1 MSESVEALLE
11 EAGIEFEN
19 PIVVQAAN
27 AIWDGSLSSLS
38 LELDEHGDLLINSDE
53 LVETVDISEGEDN
66 EEEFFDEEKIQVKE
80 EEEEFD
86 EEKIQVREEEEE
98 YDDGE
103 GDDAVQEGGV
113 GEHYE
118 GQEGGEGDNDVQD
131 GEVIGSNYR
140 RCGVCGEVK
149 HKKSILRHIKLV
161 HENQKVICVEC
172 GIQLNSEAKLLAH
185 TAKVHGENEE
195 EEVEC
200 SFCKK
205 KFAGRA
211 KAAYHETTVHKGEVD
226 NQFKCSVCD
235 KTYKT
240 QPNLS
245 RHKRDKHRD

>member
-1 MSESVEALLE
+1 M
-11 EAGIEFEN
+11 
-19 PIVVQAAN
+19 Q
-27 AIWDGSLSSLS
+27 DG
-38 LELDEHGDLLINSDE
+38 
-53 LVETVDISEGEDN
+53 
-66 EEEFFDEEKIQVKE
+66 
-80 EEEEFD
+80 
-86 EEKIQVREEEEE
+86 
-98 YDDGE
+98 
-103 GDDAVQEGGV
+103 
-113 GEHYE
+113 
-118 GQEGGEGDNDVQD
+118 

-185 TAKVHGENEE
+185 TAKVHGGNEE